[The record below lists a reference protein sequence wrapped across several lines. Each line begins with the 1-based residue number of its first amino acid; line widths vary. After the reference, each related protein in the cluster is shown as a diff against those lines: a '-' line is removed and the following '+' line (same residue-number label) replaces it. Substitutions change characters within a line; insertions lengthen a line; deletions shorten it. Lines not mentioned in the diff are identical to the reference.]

1 MSKLLNVSDVQH
13 FSLGDGP
20 GIRTTVFFKGCGMR
34 CPWCHNPETW
44 SPEPQTLNYRNLKE
58 PKRCGRLVEPEELF
72 KELAADKKFYEE
84 SGGGVTFSGGEV
96 MLQAEAA
103 AELAK
108 LVKEAG
114 ISLYVD
120 TAGSVGYGA
129 FRSLNPYADAYL
141 YDIKTADP
149 VKYSEATGG
158 DMALILDNF
167 RALRREGKT
176 VRVRIPLIPG
186 FNTGEEDVNALCN
199 LLKGEGVEEVDL
211 LPFHRMG
218 GGKYEALGLD
228 YPYADVEPMKGEAV
242 ERIAA
247 EFRRCFI
254 VKIEG

>member
-1 MSKLLNVSDVQH
+1 MSKLNISDVQH

-20 GIRTTVFFKGCGMR
+20 GIRTTVFFKGCGMH

-44 SPEPQTLNYRNLKE
+44 SSDPQTLNYRNLKE
-58 PKRCGRLVEPEELF
+58 PKRCGRLVAHEELF
-72 KELAADKKFYEE
+72 IELVADKKYYEE

-108 LVKEAG
+108 LIKEAG
-114 ISLYVD
+114 ISLYID

-129 FRSLNPYADAYL
+129 FRWLNPFADAYL

-149 VKYSEATGG
+149 VKYSEVTGG
-158 DMALILDNF
+158 DMELILDNF

-186 FNTGEEDVNALCN
+186 FNTEKATWKRFASCS
-199 LLKGEGVEEVDL
+199 K
-211 LPFHRMG
+211 R
-218 GGKYEALGLD
+218 KA
-228 YPYADVEPMKGEAV
+228 
-242 ERIAA
+242 
-247 EFRRCFI
+247 
-254 VKIEG
+254 